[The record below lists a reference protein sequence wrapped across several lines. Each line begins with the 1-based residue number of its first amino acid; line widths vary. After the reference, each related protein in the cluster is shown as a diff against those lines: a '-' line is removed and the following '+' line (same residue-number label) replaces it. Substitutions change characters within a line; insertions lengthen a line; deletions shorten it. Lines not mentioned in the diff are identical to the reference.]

1 MSETTETST
10 SSSTNP
16 RVDRLTIV
24 QQLGSGSIG
33 TVAKAKSPKYESPV
47 ALRQFQVPE
56 WLDDANEL
64 IKRLLAEARL
74 ANTLNHP
81 NIAKLHTGGFKGFT
95 VFLTSEFIEGPG
107 IKQYLGSRAFNL
119 NEVVELG
126 RQLCLALDHA
136 HEKVVV
142 HHCLTPS
149 NLKVT
154 PEGTLKVL
162 DFGLM
167 RHKDIYSPIPAK
179 RLENEHYLSPEQTKN
194 KPADRASN
202 VFTAG
207 SILYELLTTRHPF
220 AGKHLGEVD
229 KNICDV
235 DPHPLYTINSR
246 IPEPV
251 SRVVLQALSKNPR
264 DRFQSGK
271 EMADALSDA
280 LSAAPAKAVAAA
292 TGTGA
297 IPAVTPTATPP
308 SITTSQKIPAVT
320 TSQKI
325 LAVAASAPRMASPV
339 APAPPVEAQPVATPA
354 PAAASAP
361 AAPSPEIK
369 AAPSTAS
376 TTTRPVATKQ
386 SKPQKM
392 PARLMT
398 QWKLA
403 AAVVALL
410 FVVSALAISMRHR
423 SKTPPPEPSGEP
435 VSVATQ
441 PAAAPQDPS
450 VTETPVSVVTPES
463 GPRRTRTKSNI
474 PEPVAVTPAAPVT
487 GEMSISSVPP
497 GATVEIAGR
506 SESWKTPQ
514 TVSALLPGKYQVTV
528 SKAGYTAETRTV
540 EVAAGNHA
548 SLDVKLV
555 ANKGYL
561 TVTGTPAGASILI
574 DGKDSGKVTPSDF
587 TLDPATHNVTVHKEG
602 FLDSTTD
609 IKLAAGQSVSYAPT
623 LKLAGRTDNIKVVGG
638 GIKKFFGGGGSN
650 SGMTLVE
657 FKTDPK
663 GAKVTIGERTFD
675 KSTPFEIQVEPGNYE
690 ITIQKSG
697 YKPIHTTLVAGANEK
712 VKIEEKLEKQ

>member
-1 MSETTETST
+1 MSETTT
-10 SSSTNP
+10 SSSANP

-33 TVAKAKSPKYESPV
+33 TVAKAKSPKYDSLV

-64 IKRLLAEARL
+64 IKRLLAEARS
-74 ANTLNHP
+74 ANALNHP

-107 IKQYLGSRAFNL
+107 IKQYLSGRAFNL

-136 HEKVVV
+136 HEKSVV

-179 RLENEHYLSPEQTKN
+179 RLENEHYLSPEQVKN
-194 KPADRASN
+194 KPADRTSN
-202 VFTAG
+202 VFAAG

-229 KNICDV
+229 KNICEV
-235 DPHPLYTINSR
+235 DPHPLFTINSR
-246 IPEPV
+246 IPESV
-251 SRVVLQALSKNPR
+251 SRVVLRALSKNPR

-280 LSAAPAKAVAAA
+280 LSASPAKAPAAA
-292 TGTGA
+292 TSTGA
-297 IPAVTPTATPP
+297 FSAVVPKATPP

-325 LAVAASAPRMASPV
+325 PAVP
-339 APAPPVEAQPVATPA
+339 APAAQVASQAALVPPVEALPSTGTTA
-354 PAAASAP
+354 PAVAVSP
-361 AAPSPEIK
+361 ATSSGEVK
-369 AAPSTAS
+369 SAPSTAS
-376 TTTRPVATKQ
+376 TTTRPVSAKTA
-386 SKPQKM
+386 KPQKM

-398 QWKLA
+398 QWKIA
-403 AAVVALL
+403 AAIVVLL
-410 FVVSALAISMRHR
+410 FVVSALAISLRHR
-423 SKTPPPEPSGEP
+423 SQAPSPEAASEP
-435 VSVATQ
+435 APVATQ
-441 PAAAPQDPS
+441 PASAPRDPTI
-450 VTETPVSVVTPES
+450 TETPVSTITPES
-463 GPRRTRTKSNI
+463 GPRRTRTKSAA
-474 PEPVAVTPAAPVT
+474 PEAVAVAPAAPTT
-487 GEMSISSVPP
+487 GELSVSSVPS
-497 GATVEIAGR
+497 GATIEIAGR
-506 SESWKTPQ
+506 GDTWKTPQ
-514 TVSALLPGKYQVTV
+514 TVSSLLPGKYQVTV
-528 SKAGYTAETRTV
+528 SKAGYAPQTRAV
-540 EVAAGNHA
+540 EVVAGNHA
-548 SLDVKLV
+548 SLDLTLV
-555 ANKGYL
+555 ATKAYL
-561 TVTGTPAGASILI
+561 TVAGTPSGASVLI
-574 DGKDSGKVTPSDF
+574 DGKDSGKITPSDF
-587 TLDPATHNVTVHKEG
+587 TLDPATHSITVHKEG
-602 FLDSTTD
+602 FLDSNTD
-609 IKLAAGQSVSYAPT
+609 IKLVAGQSVSYAPT

-638 GIKKFFGGGGSN
+638 GFKKLFGGGGSN
-650 SGMTLVE
+650 SGLTNVE

-663 GAKVTIGERTFD
+663 GATVTINGRTFD
-675 KSTPFEIQVEPGNYE
+675 KTTPFQIQVEPGDYQ

-697 YKPIHTTLVAGANEK
+697 YKPIHTNLAAGANEK
-712 VKIEEKLEKQ
+712 VKIEEKLDQQ